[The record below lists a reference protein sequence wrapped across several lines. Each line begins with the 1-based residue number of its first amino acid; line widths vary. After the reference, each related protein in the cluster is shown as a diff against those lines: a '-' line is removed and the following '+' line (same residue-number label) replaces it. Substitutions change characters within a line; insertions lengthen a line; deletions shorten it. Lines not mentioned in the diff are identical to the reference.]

1 MLVVAIVVAIV
12 LVVLA
17 AAAAWR
23 FAMVRN
29 SGARAM
35 MRELPADGVHGWRH
49 GVLRYDGERL
59 LFFKLRSLTF
69 HHDVELDRRGVE
81 FEGFRDVTAGEREFM
96 PEIGHVLCFSG
107 PTGDFEFAADVH
119 TEMGLISWVE
129 AAPDARKERIDVH
142 SLAQRA
148 HRDSKPE

>member
-1 MLVVAIVVAIV
+1 MMVVAVVAALF

-17 AAAAWR
+17 AAAGWR

-35 MRELPADGVHGWRH
+35 MRELPAEGIHGWRH

-81 FEGFRDVTAGEREFM
+81 FEGFRDVTEGEREFM
-96 PEIGHVLCFSG
+96 PEIGHVLRFTG
-107 PTGDFEFAADVH
+107 PQGDFEFAADRH
-119 TEMGLISWVE
+119 TEMGLVSWVE
-129 AAPDARKERIDVH
+129 AAPDVRQERIDAR
-142 SLAQRA
+142 SLIRRVR
-148 HRDSKPE
+148 RDSERH